1 MGVAL
6 YTSRVALQVLGVSD
20 YGLYNVVGG
29 VVAIRLLFTEIS
41 VIILRYSLQT
51 FHKNQDYLCQELL
64 PPMQD
69 LHQNQQEE
77 VSFFQK

>member
-29 VVAIRLLFTEIS
+29 VVAMLAFINGSMSSGTSRFIAYELGRNNVEKMSYTNCSYLFC
-41 VIILRYSLQT
+41 LG
-51 FHKNQDYLCQELL
+51 
-64 PPMQD
+64 
-69 LHQNQQEE
+69 
-77 VSFFQK
+77 